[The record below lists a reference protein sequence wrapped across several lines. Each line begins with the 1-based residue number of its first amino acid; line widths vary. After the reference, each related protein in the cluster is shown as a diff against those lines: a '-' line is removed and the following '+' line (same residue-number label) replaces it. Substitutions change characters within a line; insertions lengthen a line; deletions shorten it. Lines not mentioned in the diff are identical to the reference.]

1 MNKKLGRKSGF
12 FYVYKQAV
20 EHFASLFNLIDLTW
34 RKNDKIYIE
43 ANLWREK
50 DGFKQIIYRL

>member
-12 FYVYKQAV
+12 FYVYEQPV
-20 EHFASLFNLIDLTW
+20 EYFASLFNLIDLTW
-34 RKNDKIYIE
+34 RKNDKIYVE
-43 ANLWREK
+43 ANFWRGK